1 MDVVQTWLLVGVP
14 GVVLAAGLFVGRSR
28 LRAWFGYG
36 VLLALVLTF
45 VLVPGDGVS
54 AAVIGLIAVAMVATG
69 RGTGRDAEHAEH
81 HEQRG
86 RFTTAAQG

>member
-1 MDVVQTWLLVGVP
+1 MDVMQTWLLVGVP

-28 LRAWFGYG
+28 LRAWLGYG

-69 RGTGRDAEHAEH
+69 RGTGRDEEHTEH
-81 HEQRG
+81 HEQRR
-86 RFTTAAQG
+86 RFTTAAES